1 MKALKSERAKKLTP
15 AELTKYLYRFN
26 GYMDMQPDL
35 LEVAYEAAIM
45 IEEQQKRIEQLEK
58 VCKDLAKANE
68 AIADLIFNR

>member
-45 IEEQQKRIEQLEK
+45 IEEQQKRIEELEK
-58 VCKDLAKANE
+58 LCKQLALTNE
-68 AIADLIFNR
+68 SLMKL